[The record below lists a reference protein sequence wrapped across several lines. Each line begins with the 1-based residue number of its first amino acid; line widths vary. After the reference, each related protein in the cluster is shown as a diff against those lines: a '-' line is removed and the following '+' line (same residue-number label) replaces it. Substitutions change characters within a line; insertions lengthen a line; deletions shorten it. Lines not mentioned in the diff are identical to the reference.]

1 VISYL
6 ATRGPELQ
14 TFVTGSLILLLC
26 RITKF
31 GWFHDDRFKEIVKET
46 TNFLSQVNGR
56 SKVLA
61 VDLEYLT

>member
-1 VISYL
+1 MISYL